1 MNRYLCI
8 VQPVFK
14 DHGNDC
20 ADTLP
25 KRPLKQ
31 RWARINYTD
40 FSNDNS
46 AHWNRQLSRQLC
58 ITTRTNVSDKLPKDQ
73 LQGIQL
79 GLIQNS
85 SKTHAKIQHTQ
96 DQSNISRETIMH
108 HYKTKRAW
116 PCQYFNFRSADN
128 HNAILQIKQIAIK
141 NLAFA
146 QHTETNPTQTNT
158 DTITLALA

>member
-1 MNRYLCI
+1 M
-8 VQPVFK
+8 FK

-40 FSNDNS
+40 FSNDKS

-79 GLIQNS
+79 GLSFRIPQRHMLRS
-85 SKTHAKIQHTQ
+85 SIPRINQTFPERQLCITTKQRGRGHA
-96 DQSNISRETIMH
+96 NISIFDPQIT
-108 HYKTKRAW
+108 TT
-116 PCQYFNFRSADN
+116 QYCRLNR
-128 HNAILQIKQIAIK
+128 LR
-141 NLAFA
+141 
-146 QHTETNPTQTNT
+146 
-158 DTITLALA
+158 